1 VVVLVYADWCG
12 HCHTYKKGTWNNL
25 KSMPN
30 RKIPIAEVNETQLPN
45 TPLKNAKI
53 DGYPSVLVVGNN
65 GKSAEF
71 KDNAT
76 GQTTNAL
83 PISNNEDAMKTL
95 LSEDPAKVA
104 AENNLGTAEPAA
116 AAAEES
122 LEKPELVPEEPIE
135 DNDTTTKPMS
145 ENARE
150 NMLNNAESLT
160 LNSMSGVA
168 AEGAATAGA
177 TGPAAVSPPEAED
190 DLLESQKASPSGM
203 GNSSANSGQLM
214 NDMNSLLN
222 ESARTGANS
231 GPQLGGSLYASLLS
245 AARMTAPAAILTG
258 VAVARS
264 RRHKS
269 RRGRGRRGARRSTAR
284 RPA

>member
-1 VVVLVYADWCG
+1 MVNTLLGRTKKKRGKKSSGSRKGKKGARGGRSVLDVRSPGAVGAFNNLLKKNKIVVVLVYADWCG

-30 RKIPIAEVNETQLPN
+30 RKIPIAEVNESQLPN

-83 PISNNEDAMKTL
+83 PISNNEQAMKTL
-95 LSEDPAKVA
+95 PLEEPEKVA
-104 AENNLGTAEPAA
+104 AENNLGTAAGANEPI
-116 AAAEES
+116 AEEP
-122 LEKPELVPEEPIE
+122 EPELVPNEPIE
-135 DNDTTTKPMS
+135 DNDTTTKPTS
-145 ENARE
+145 ENAKA

-168 AEGAATAGA
+168 AEGAAT
-177 TGPAAVSPPEAED
+177 GPAPVLRPRRRRTTWR
-190 DLLESQKASPSGM
+190 
-203 GNSSANSGQLM
+203 
-214 NDMNSLLN
+214 
-222 ESARTGANS
+222 AR
-231 GPQLGGSLYASLLS
+231 
-245 AARMTAPAAILTG
+245 
-258 VAVARS
+258 
-264 RRHKS
+264 K
-269 RRGRGRRGARRSTAR
+269 
-284 RPA
+284 